1 MNKVPRLIVP
11 GLNFKS
17 LKVYDSIIPIGYCIA
32 HSALLLVW
40 RSQITVAFQSIL
52 KKPEIIQSLDSQK
65 QIASLVA
72 NSAPSKFLLSAQAVA
87 NTLYMEG
94 SILANEPAIKE
105 HIFGVTE
112 ELMSPPTKGMVGK
125 ILPTNMLTEQ
135 NVEIH
140 RRGLMG
146 KIRGIQQTR
155 GIYNPAEIV
164 QGVSPSILRL
174 QDTVPLLE
182 VMFLAIGITSLGR
195 GDDEP
200 IDQSIIDEK
209 GIGQAAVDQFLLEPH
224 IQRLIFNDGVIIG
237 NEGNLLP
244 FEESLNLAISRPLPV
259 KLDVQEVPKDA
270 NPLTELIIS
279 QRNQIAINSKPIAIK
294 KAPGTNKTKAPP
306 KETKRNG
313 GSK

>member
-1 MNKVPRLIVP
+1 M
-11 GLNFKS
+11 
-17 LKVYDSIIPIGYCIA
+17 
-32 HSALLLVW
+32 
-40 RSQITVAFQSIL
+40 AFQSIL

-146 KIRGIQQTR
+146 QIRGIQ
-155 GIYNPAEIV
+155 
-164 QGVSPSILRL
+164 
-174 QDTVPLLE
+174 
-182 VMFLAIGITSLGR
+182 
-195 GDDEP
+195 
-200 IDQSIIDEK
+200 
-209 GIGQAAVDQFLLEPH
+209 
-224 IQRLIFNDGVIIG
+224 
-237 NEGNLLP
+237 
-244 FEESLNLAISRPLPV
+244 
-259 KLDVQEVPKDA
+259 
-270 NPLTELIIS
+270 
-279 QRNQIAINSKPIAIK
+279 
-294 KAPGTNKTKAPP
+294 
-306 KETKRNG
+306 
-313 GSK
+313 